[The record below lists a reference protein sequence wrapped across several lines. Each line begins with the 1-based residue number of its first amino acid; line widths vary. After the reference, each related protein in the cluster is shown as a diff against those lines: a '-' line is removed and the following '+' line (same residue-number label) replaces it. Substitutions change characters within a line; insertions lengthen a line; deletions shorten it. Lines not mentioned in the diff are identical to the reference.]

1 MTSPPPHHRTGPVPH
16 APLSARR
23 AGEGEGLT
31 VLVIAKEPVPGRVKT
46 RLTPCF
52 TAEQAA
58 LLARAALADTL
69 ATVRAL
75 PCTHRIVALQGRPGP
90 WLPDGFDVVPQGTG
104 GLDERIERA
113 FARCTGPTLLLGMD
127 TPQLHAGHLAPLLA
141 ANAWEH
147 CDAWYGPATD
157 GGFWALALREPRPG
171 LVIGVPMSRPDT
183 GAHQRSRLTGHGLR
197 VADLPAL
204 TDVDTAADAADVA
217 PLCAGEFAAVHR
229 ALLADSPGAP
239 GPEQPA
245 NRSTRAKA
253 PHPAGETTSE
263 TR

>member
-1 MTSPPPHHRTGPVPH
+1 MTTPAPHRRTAPAPH
-16 APLSARR
+16 T
-23 AGEGEGLT
+23 AGRDLT

-58 LLARAALADTL
+58 LLAGAALADTL

-75 PCTHRIVALQGRPGP
+75 PCTHRIVALQGQPGP
-90 WLPDGFDVVPQGTG
+90 WLPDGFEVVPQGTG

-113 FARCTGPTLLLGMD
+113 FARCVGPTLLLGMD

-141 ANAWEH
+141 ADAWES

-171 LVIGVPMSRPDT
+171 LVRGVPMSRPDT
-183 GAHQRSRLTGHGLR
+183 GALQRSRLTGQGLR

-217 PLCAGEFAAVHR
+217 PLCSGEFAAVHR
-229 ALLADSPGAP
+229 ALLADRPGAEP
-239 GPEQPA
+239 PA
-245 NRSTRAKA
+245 ASGAERPTARSLRAEA
-253 PHPAGETTSE
+253 PYPAAETTSE